1 MHLEKCFLFF
11 KITVMDVHLTR
22 LVQLR
27 KCQSHLMNAGNSA
40 TNEWRIKK
48 PVRQRYEFLENV
60 LKSEEIVEL

>member
-11 KITVMDVHLTR
+11 KITVMDVYLTR

-27 KCQSHLMNAGNSA
+27 KCKSHLMNAGNSA

-48 PVRQRYEFLENV
+48 PVCQSYEFLENI
-60 LKSEEIVEL
+60 LKLEEIVEL